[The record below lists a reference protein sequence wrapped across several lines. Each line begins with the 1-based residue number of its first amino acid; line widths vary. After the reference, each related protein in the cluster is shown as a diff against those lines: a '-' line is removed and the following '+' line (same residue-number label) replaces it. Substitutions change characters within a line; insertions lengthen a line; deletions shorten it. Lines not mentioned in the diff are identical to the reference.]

1 MSICFLSLETSK
13 IFNDLIVKK
22 LQDEGFEDL
31 TNSLIIIFPYIVEF
45 ENISISNLSLKLGY
59 TRQAMHKNLKRLEQ
73 SNYICFES
81 SDNKKE
87 KIVKLTKKGEELIEV
102 ANKYIQEI
110 QEEIATKLG
119 FKELNQF
126 IKSQEIIFEILNSKV
141 KN

>member
-13 IFNDLIVKK
+13 IFNDLILKK
-22 LQDEGFEDL
+22 LQDEGFGDL
-31 TNSLIIIFPYIVEF
+31 TNSLITIFPYIMEF

-59 TRQAMHKNLKRLEQ
+59 TRQAMHKNLKKLEQ
-73 SNYICFES
+73 SDYIYFES

-87 KIVKLTKKGEELIEV
+87 KIVRLTKKGESLMSV
-102 ANKYIQEI
+102 ANKYIQSL
-110 QEEIATKLG
+110 QEEISNKLG

-141 KN
+141 KS